1 MLPVY
6 IVRYI
11 CNHRICS
18 KKLFILHVSHFLF
31 FLYIPSK
38 KMQIF
43 NLAFDIDMNNIFQI
57 KNYIV
62 VKITKGTCLWLSSAE
77 AHIIWVP
84 WSVWVGVQWTIT
96 SQTFDLPRPSSDNAV
111 LCIPNGPLI
120 SMDFTLKHW

>member
-18 KKLFILHVSHFLF
+18 KKFGHSTCIAFSF
-31 FLYIPSK
+31 FLIYTK
-38 KMQIF
+38 QKNADF